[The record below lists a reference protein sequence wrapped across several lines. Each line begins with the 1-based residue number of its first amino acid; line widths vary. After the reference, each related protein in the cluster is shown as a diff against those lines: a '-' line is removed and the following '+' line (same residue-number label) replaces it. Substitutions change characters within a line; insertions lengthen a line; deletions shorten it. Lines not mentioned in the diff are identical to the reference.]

1 MYDTRTIHRGLLVCL
16 LLSAVLAA
24 ALHAKVETQAARI
37 ATLEAEVADADS
49 R

>member
-24 ALHAKVETQAARI
+24 ALHAKVEAQAARI
-37 ATLEAEVADADS
+37 ATLEAELADAE
-49 R
+49 RR